1 VHRDSAQRKLRCLAG
16 TGKAPHKV
24 RL

>member
-1 VHRDSAQRKLRCLAG
+1 VHRESAQRKLRCLAG